1 MVEIKKGKQKFYVG
15 ESEEKNI
22 AEIHY
27 VPTGAD
33 RLIID
38 HTFVSDELRGQGVG
52 DLLVQQVVALAR
64 TEKKKIIP
72 LCPFARKQM
81 EQTKA
86 YHDVAQF

>member
-1 MVEIKKGKQKFYVG
+1 MVEIKQGKQKFYVG

-64 TEKKKIIP
+64 TENKKIIP